1 VAAVADGGGVVS
13 GSSGSGLRG
22 ANLGGG
28 SAGGGGL
35 LGRDGVVGWV
45 AARPVWLALVGLV
58 VVCGLPWLGVD
69 AVWLRLV
76 QLVAIFTLI
85 VSGTNLSFGFA
96 GELSFA
102 QPAIY
107 AVGAYVGGYAA
118 IHGANDL
125 LVALVLGGV
134 AGGVAGLLIGV
145 PGLRLSSWS
154 LAMVSFFVVLL
165 VPDIVA
171 ILQRWTGGLDDLTGI
186 PQAKLLGVT
195 LSANGLFV
203 ATVVVAAIWLVFL
216 RNVVLSRHGST
227 IGVLRESPV
236 LAQSLGSSVYA
247 LKLKVYV
254 LGSVAA
260 GLAGVLFAYYDQI
273 LTPDIFG
280 FSVAI
285 GIIAASIIGG
295 SRSIYGAILG
305 AAIIQ
310 IGPFEFNSFANYS
323 LVIYGVLLLVGG
335 LLVRQGIAPLA
346 RSGLARLLA
355 RWGIVLGGGS
365 IWPRSVLAGAGG
377 KAVADGQVGGSFAAG
392 GGADGSGLV
401 RVADPVAL
409 VVEDLRQVF
418 GGVQALSGVSLVAEP
433 GKVTAIIGPNGSGKT
448 TLLNAVSGFH
458 RPTSGVVRL
467 GAVRL
472 DRRGAARAARAG
484 VSRTF
489 QTPVIPDSMTT
500 LEVVTTARFR
510 SPYVSMVASV
520 LRLGGYRRA
529 LISDR
534 EAARQALDLVD
545 LADVAD
551 AVASELALGT
561 RRKVEV
567 ARAIAARPRVVLL
580 DEPASGL
587 SEAEVRQL
595 GQVIR
600 AVAASGVVVVLVEHN
615 FEFVMQHADV
625 VHVLSLGATLV
636 SGPPGEVR
644 DDPRVVESYL
654 GTPGALGGDDRGGD
668 AVGGGEPASVGGG
681 GPAVGLSD
689 SEEVR

>member
-1 VAAVADGGGVVS
+1 MRH
-13 GSSGSGLRG
+13 L
-22 ANLGGG
+22 
-28 SAGGGGL
+28 
-35 LGRDGVVGWV
+35 

-58 VVCGLPWLGVD
+58 VVCALPWLGVG

-85 VSGTNLSFGFA
+85 VSGTNLSFGYA

-134 AGGVAGLLIGV
+134 AGGLAGLVIGV

-165 VPDIVA
+165 VPDLIA

-186 PQAKLLGVT
+186 PQAKLLGAT
-195 LSANGLFV
+195 LSANGLFI
-203 ATVVVAAIWLVFL
+203 ATVVVAAIWLLFL
-216 RNVVLSRHGST
+216 RNLVLSRHGST
-227 IGVLRESPV
+227 ISVLRESPV

-273 LTPDIFG
+273 LTPEVFG

-305 AAIIQ
+305 AAVIQ

-323 LVIYGVLLLVGG
+323 LIIYGVLLLVGG
-335 LLVRQGIAPLA
+335 LLVRRGISPLA
-346 RSGLARLLA
+346 RSALARALGHS
-355 RWGIVLGGGS
+355 GIVLGGGS
-365 IWPRSVLAGAGG
+365 MWSRAQPAVSGAGE
-377 KAVADGQVGGSFAAG
+377 ATAAADP
-392 GGADGSGLV
+392 GADGNVDSSVVLPTV
-401 RVADPVAL
+401 VDPVSL
-409 VVEDLRQVF
+409 EVEQLSQVF
-418 GGVQALSGVSLVAEP
+418 GGVKALAGVSLVAAP
-433 GKVTAIIGPNGSGKT
+433 GQVTAIIGPNGSGKT

-458 RPTSGVVRL
+458 RPTA

-472 DRRGAARAARAG
+472 GGQRLDRLGAARVARAG

-489 QTPVIPDSMTT
+489 QTPVIPDTMTT
-500 LEVVTTARFR
+500 LEVVATARFR
-510 SPYVSMVASV
+510 SQYVNMLASV
-520 LRLGGYRRA
+520 LRLKSYRAALVADRDEALRA
-529 LISDR
+529 LSLVGLLNVAEV
-534 EAARQALDLVD
+534 EAATLP
-545 LADVAD
+545 
-551 AVASELALGT
+551 LGT

-567 ARAIAARPRVVLL
+567 ARAIAGRPRVVLL

-587 SEAEVRQL
+587 SEDEVRQL

-615 FEFVMQHADV
+615 FEFVLQHADV
-625 VHVLSLGATLV
+625 VHVLSLGSTLV
-636 SGPPGEVR
+636 SGPPEQIR
-644 DDPRVVESYL
+644 HDPRVIESYL
-654 GTPGALGGDDRGGD
+654 GAPAQGHGRPAGAGVRGGHGRLGAD
-668 AVGGGEPASVGGG
+668 ALLEVVREVEVDPLPVAPARGAGTAASAAGA
-681 GPAVGLSD
+681 PDAED
-689 SEEVR
+689 IR